1 MKRTL
6 LAVVALALAL
16 SPALVPTI
24 GAAATP
30 TGCSL
35 QVSPGHSIQ
44 AAIDAAAPGATVC
57 VAAGTYHENLRI
69 ATDGLT
75 LQGAGPG
82 RTVLAPPAQPV
93 HVCESLVLT
102 AADTEPSGLNGI
114 CVAHLDAQ
122 GNLRG
127 TVSDV
132 RVTGFTVQGFPGI
145 GIVFAGVN
153 RSRADHNA
161 AAHNGA
167 YGITA
172 FAAFVSTHT
181 RFEANTSDGSGDAGI
196 YMGDSPNGDFIIR
209 DNTVSNALWGILVRD
224 SSGGTVTGNTLHDN
238 CAGLVF
244 LNTGAPVGPGGAFRG
259 VGDVVASG
267 NSATHNDNFC
277 LGSADAL
284 PFDLT
289 GLGILIFGGHQ
300 IVLANNVVSGN
311 APGGTPTRIDGV
323 ALAGGIV
330 VVSDANVT
338 IFPGYFG
345 SAASENT
352 IAHNAV
358 EHNQPFDLAYDGQGT
373 GNRFVANRCAT
384 STPAGLCR
392 LRAQASAVSARSWEG
407 TGQARNPE
415 RWHADDRWGLSALSL
430 LAAVKGW
437 EEPRQR
443 LSPGPPF
450 TASMG
455 RHARRSSSRSSQH
468 HPSSAS
474 ASPHSP
480 TTAAT
485 RSIGRRPSPYNR
497 RKVGRT
503 APSATNSAM
512 NTAAGTPRISAEP

>member
-1 MKRTL
+1 MRRTL
-6 LAVVALALAL
+6 LAVVAMALAV
-16 SPALVPTI
+16 SPALMPGI
-24 GAAATP
+24 GAAAQP
-30 TGCSL
+30 TGCTV
-35 QVSPGHSIQ
+35 QVTPGHSIQ

-57 VAAGTYHENLRI
+57 VGAGTYRENLLV

-82 RTVLAPPAQPV
+82 RTVLEPPAQPV
-93 HVCESLVLT
+93 HACESLVLT

-132 RVTGFTVQGFPGI
+132 RVTGFSVQDFPGI

-153 RSRADHNA
+153 RPRADHNA

-172 FAAFVSTHT
+172 FVSTHAL
-181 RFEANTSDGSGDAGI
+181 FEANTSDGSGDAGI
-196 YMGDSPNGDFIIR
+196 YMGDSPNGDFTIR
-209 DNTVSNALWGILVRD
+209 DNTVTNALWGVLVRD
-224 SSGGTVTGNTLHDN
+224 SSRGMVSGNTLHDN

-244 LNTGAPVGPGGAFRG
+244 LNTGAPVGPGGAFHG

-277 LGSADAL
+277 PGSADAL

-300 IVLANNVVSGN
+300 IVLENNVVSAN
-311 APGGTPTRIDGV
+311 QPGGTPTTIDGV

-330 VVSDANVT
+330 VASDASVS
-338 IFPGYFG
+338 IFPGYTG
-345 SAASENT
+345 SAASDNT

-358 EHNQPFDLAYDGQGT
+358 ENNQPFDLADDGQGR
-373 GNRFVANRCAT
+373 GNRFVANSCAT

-392 LRAQASAVSARSWEG
+392 
-407 TGQARNPE
+407 
-415 RWHADDRWGLSALSL
+415 
-430 LAAVKGW
+430 
-437 EEPRQR
+437 
-443 LSPGPPF
+443 
-450 TASMG
+450 
-455 RHARRSSSRSSQH
+455 
-468 HPSSAS
+468 
-474 ASPHSP
+474 
-480 TTAAT
+480 
-485 RSIGRRPSPYNR
+485 
-497 RKVGRT
+497 
-503 APSATNSAM
+503 
-512 NTAAGTPRISAEP
+512 